1 MSDIDPNILVLNE
14 RIGELEANGL
24 ANRVAILRLAS
35 NVANLEAERDALR
48 EAVDEV
54 TEYAKRHEAERDALE
69 AKLALAVALLGQ
81 WRLASA
87 GHVSLRSVIDKHD
100 ATLAEL
106 TGDTP

>member
-1 MSDIDPNILVLNE
+1 MTDTTH
-14 RIGELEANGL
+14 EAPDLLPCPFCGG
-24 ANRVAILRLAS
+24 
-35 NVANLEAERDALR
+35 
-48 EAVDEV
+48 
-54 TEYAKRHEAERDALE
+54 YAKRHEAERDALE